1 MEVLELAK
9 SIKNDP
15 LRKAFFLSALES
27 YARNVLNDP
36 SDWGN
41 SLVNK
46 ATWQDIARHYL
57 TLLEGGQDE

>member
-9 SIKNDP
+9 SIQNDP

-27 YARNVLNDP
+27 YARNVINDN

-46 ATWQDIARHYL
+46 ATWQSIAEHYL
-57 TLLEGGQDE
+57 TLLEGERDE